1 MAIVSYHGSMT
12 AWIPSC
18 IPISDT
24 LFYVLASEPCVSFF
38 VVCRLVIIDLL
49 VIQDSNVPYIYI
61 SAKKECPSVRH
72 LLYIVFSPLAC
83 LLIVHNGSH
92 DCDQVFAKSVQKM
105 DDVFEAVSL
114 LWYMF
119 NKLHGLAGLKL
130 Q

>member
-49 VIQDSNVPYIYI
+49 VIQDSNVPYNI
-61 SAKKECPSVRH
+61 SLPKKNV
-72 LLYIVFSPLAC
+72 PLSDIC
-83 LLIVHNGSH
+83 CI
-92 DCDQVFAKSVQKM
+92 
-105 DDVFEAVSL
+105 
-114 LWYMF
+114 
-119 NKLHGLAGLKL
+119 
-130 Q
+130 

>member
-18 IPISDT
+18 VPISDT

-61 SAKKECPSVRH
+61 
-72 LLYIVFSPLAC
+72 YICQKRMSLCQTFV
-83 LLIVHNGSH
+83 VY
-92 DCDQVFAKSVQKM
+92 SVQSSC
-105 DDVFEAVSL
+105 VSVD
-114 LWYMF
+114 WS
-119 NKLHGLAGLKL
+119 
-130 Q
+130 QRQP

>member
-61 SAKKECPSVRH
+61 
-72 LLYIVFSPLAC
+72 YIYLCQKRMSLSQIFV
-83 LLIVHNGSH
+83 VY
-92 DCDQVFAKSVQKM
+92 SVQSSC
-105 DDVFEAVSL
+105 VSVD
-114 LWYMF
+114 WS
-119 NKLHGLAGLKL
+119 
-130 Q
+130 QWQP

>member
-49 VIQDSNVPYIYI
+49 VPVIQDSNVAYIYI
-61 SAKKECPSVRH
+61 SLPKKNV
-72 LLYIVFSPLAC
+72 PLSDIC
-83 LLIVHNGSH
+83 CI
-92 DCDQVFAKSVQKM
+92 
-105 DDVFEAVSL
+105 
-114 LWYMF
+114 
-119 NKLHGLAGLKL
+119 
-130 Q
+130 

>member
-61 SAKKECPSVRH
+61 CQKRMSLCQTFVV
-72 LLYIVFSPLAC
+72 Y
-83 LLIVHNGSH
+83 
-92 DCDQVFAKSVQKM
+92 SVQS
-105 DDVFEAVSL
+105 FCVSVDWSL
-114 LWYMF
+114 R
-119 NKLHGLAGLKL
+119 
-130 Q
+130 QP